1 MRRKDSGMTRPTAWV
16 LIATSIVALAACGRG
31 APPAERTGLK
41 IGVLLVAHGSKSST
55 WNGMVKTLADEVR
68 EPLLKIPD
76 VSSVQLAYLEES
88 KPNIASEMKAL
99 DAEGVDEI
107 VVVPLFASSESTK
120 MNNYLQYLVGVRSEA
135 RRIKQ
140 LQQEGYEVYYPR
152 ARVTVTPAMNE
163 SEVLRK
169 NVLRR
174 VLALKGQDSGENMG
188 VVLVG
193 YGDQAYGQQMEA
205 IMSGIGRYLKVKTD
219 IDNVGYAFCGKPA
232 DYQGTPV
239 VEAIN
244 EMFKLDKEVIVVPVL
259 LAVDEMLQMNA
270 IQGAVSAIMTASKVR
285 FKPDAILPD
294 KIVNDWVIER
304 VQEASQRIHEAG
316 TKTVPAK
323 T

>member
-1 MRRKDSGMTRPTAWV
+1 
-16 LIATSIVALAACGRG
+16 L
-31 APPAERTGLK
+31 
-41 IGVLLVAHGSKSST
+41 
-55 WNGMVKTLADEVR
+55 
-68 EPLLKIPD
+68 
-76 VSSVQLAYLEES
+76 
-88 KPNIASEMKAL
+88 KAL
-99 DAEGVDEI
+99 DGEGVDEI
-107 VVVPLFASSESTK
+107 IVVPLFISSESTK

-140 LQQEGYEVYYPR
+140 LQQEGYDVYYPH
-152 ARVTVTPAMNE
+152 ARITVTPAMNE

-174 VLALKGQDSGENMG
+174 VLALKGKDSGENMG

-193 YGDQAYGQQMEA
+193 YGDQAFGQQMEG

-244 EMFKLDKEVIVVPVL
+244 EMFKLDKEVIVIPVL
-259 LAVDEMLQMNA
+259 LAVDEMLQTNA
-270 IQGAVSAIMTASKVR
+270 IQGAVNAVETPSKVR
-285 FKPDAILPD
+285 FKPDSLLPD
-294 KIVNDWVIER
+294 KGINDWVIER